1 MDQKPL
7 QPSITETKDGSTS
20 LYSPRFSQHYHNPNG
35 AVSESRHVFFEVPGI
50 VKSLKAKSNI
60 SIFEV
65 GFGSGLNL
73 LLLLDYLRKTEEET
87 GRRPRVTFT
96 SVEAYPIK
104 PEVADRLYFG
114 SDKYLNQNKPILTHI
129 FRNIQTGL
137 HTFDISDRVEANIFA
152 GFFDDFVSRKPDLP
166 KADFIFHDAFSP
178 EVNSELWTPDVF
190 NFLKQISHENSVL
203 STYCAASEARAAMA
217 VSGWKVARARGALG
231 KREMTIASPSEK
243 KLEAFKRVNEE
254 RLAER
259 LRRGDFEKTRDL

>member
-1 MDQKPL
+1 MNQKSL
-7 QPSITETKDGSTS
+7 QPNVVNTKDGSTS
-20 LYSPRFSQHYHNPNG
+20 LYSPRFNQHYHNPNG
-35 AVSESRHVFFEVPGI
+35 AVSESRHVFFEVPGAA
-50 VKSLKAKSNI
+50 KALKIKDKIA
-60 SIFEV
+60 IFEI

-129 FRNIQTGL
+129 FKNIQAGL
-137 HTFDISDRVEANIFA
+137 HTFEISDRVEANIFA
-152 GFFDDFVSRKPDLP
+152 GFFDDFVSQKPDLP
-166 KADFIFHDAFSP
+166 KTDFIFHDAFSP

-190 NFLKQISHENSVL
+190 RYLREVSDENSVL

-259 LRRGDFEKTRDL
+259 YHRGDFEKTRDL